1 MKELGIQPILLIA
14 QIVNF
19 LIIFYLLKRFLFKPI
34 LTMLDKRKHEINE
47 NLERADRMAK
57 EEEKIKEKQE
67 NMLVEA
73 KKEAKTI
80 IEQAKKQQDVLK
92 KETIAKAHEEAQE
105 IIAKA
110 RVQAEKN
117 AKDQEEQMRKHAV
130 ELASAM
136 VTKLVPEILS
146 SDDHRKLIQ
155 THLKDLEKRV
165 KTIN

>member
-1 MKELGIQPILLIA
+1 MKELGIQPMLLIA

-34 LTMLDKRKHEINE
+34 MTMLDKRKKEIAD

-57 EEEKIKEKQE
+57 EEEKIMDKQE
-67 NMLVEA
+67 KMLMDA
-73 KKEAKTI
+73 KKEAKAILET
-80 IEQAKKQQDVLK
+80 AKKQQEVLK
-92 KETIAKAHEEAQE
+92 KEALVKAHEEAQE

-110 RVQAEKN
+110 KVQAEKN
-117 AKDQEEQMRKHAV
+117 AKDQEEQMRKQSV

-146 SDDHRKLIQ
+146 SDDHKKLIA
-155 THLKDLEKRV
+155 THLKDLEKNI
-165 KTIN
+165 KTIH

>member
-34 LTMLDKRKHEINE
+34 LTMLDKRKLEITE
-47 NLERADRMAK
+47 NLERADGIAK

-67 NMLVEA
+67 KMLADA
-73 KKEAKTI
+73 KREAKTI

-92 KETIAKAHEEAQE
+92 KEAMVKAHEEAQE
-105 IIAKA
+105 IIAKSKA
-110 RVQAEKN
+110 QAEKN
-117 AKDQEEQMRKHAV
+117 TKDQEEQMRKQAV

-146 SDDHRKLIQ
+146 SDDHKKLIEA
-155 THLKDLEKRV
+155 HLKDLEKRV
-165 KTIN
+165 QIIN